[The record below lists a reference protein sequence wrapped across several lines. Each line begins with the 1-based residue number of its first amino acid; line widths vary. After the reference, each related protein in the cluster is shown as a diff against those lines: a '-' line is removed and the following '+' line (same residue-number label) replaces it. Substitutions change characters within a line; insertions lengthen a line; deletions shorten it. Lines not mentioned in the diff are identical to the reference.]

1 MLCAIIEFHPAWAGP
16 VLLISPQ
23 AWGWHCQAKNLL
35 LSAYFL
41 PLYNNSTHQVME
53 IVCFI
58 ATRKILGFYVSVVNS
73 RQNVSYYIEKRCDDA
88 SGLT

>member
-58 ATRKILGFYVSVVNS
+58 ATRKILGFISVWS
-73 RQNVSYYIEKRCDDA
+73 ILGKMSPTILKRGVMRVD
-88 SGLT
+88 